1 MTNIYNM
8 NQLAWDAIGTESFIL
23 NLPDMPVEPQEFERI
38 VQSKTER
45 TYNADGSVTIHFNPA
60 INKKNKIAS
69 KNHIVLTKQCI
80 DWIARQFNAVY
91 DATNSRHGLTPY
103 WYKKL
108 GKKYCKEADA
118 KDIAVVITVLIRQ
131 GIRRRKFT
139 QPQDGIMRA
148 RIMTDDVI
156 DTYMKM
162 TERNANDAEGLY
174 PMEHL
179 DKTFDRYLS

>member
-1 MTNIYNM
+1 MTDAYIM
-8 NQLAWDAIGTESFIL
+8 DHFAWDAIETESFIL
-23 NLPDMPVEPQEFERI
+23 NLPDMPAEPQKFERI
-38 VQSKTER
+38 MQMKTKR
-45 TYNADGSVTIHFNPA
+45 TYNNDGSVTIYFE
-60 INKKNKIAS
+60 AS

-80 DWIARQFNAVY
+80 DWVIRQFNAVY
-91 DATNSRHGLTPY
+91 DATKRKHTLTPY
-103 WYKKL
+103 WYGKL
-108 GKKYCKEADA
+108 GKKHRVTDDA

-139 QPQDGIMRA
+139 QPQNNVIRV

-162 TERNANDAEGLY
+162 TERNAIDAEDLY

-179 DKTFDRYLS
+179 DKTFERYL